1 MAKSK
6 AKTTE
11 VVAIEEV
18 VTVEEIT
25 VTEPT
30 VTVVAEVKEVK
41 RRGRPIVAGCV
52 RQLKFSAQAERLAN
66 GIEVKRGRP
75 VVDGCA
81 RQVVLQAR
89 EAKRVA
95 GFEIKPGRPK
105 MIKEAVVLAVEETQ
119 AI

>member
-1 MAKSK
+1 MKKSK
-6 AKTTE
+6 ANATE

-18 VTVEEIT
+18 VTVEEIV

-30 VTVVAEVKEVK
+30 VTVVAEVKQAK
-41 RRGRPIVAGCV
+41 RRGRPIVEGCV

-66 GIEVKRGRP
+66 GLEVKRGRP

-81 RQVVLQAR
+81 RQIVLQAR

-95 GFEIKPGRPK
+95 GFAIKPGRPK
-105 MIKEAVVLAVEETQ
+105 MIKETAVAEVKEAQAV
-119 AI
+119 